1 MVIVIGVIEVGNYR
15 RDFRVVWEVLEFIS
29 IDFFR

>member
-15 RDFRVVWEVLEFIS
+15 RDWEVLEFIS

>member
-15 RDFRVVWEVLEFIS
+15 RDFFVVWEVLEFIS

>member
-1 MVIVIGVIEVGNYR
+1 MVIVIGVIEVGN
-15 RDFRVVWEVLEFIS
+15 FFVVWEVLEFIS

>member
-15 RDFRVVWEVLEFIS
+15 RDFCVVWEVLEFIS